1 MIIQVCSIPLHLGE
15 SSWRIIELESWRWRI
30 RSRSQKACP
39 QSPGEGKQC
48 LCHSGKS
55 TTILQANIVV
65 THPFAFDRFQ
75 DFVRQLQAQGWCR
88 GLPTCTAQILATIT
102 RLPSGTNSNTSI
114 RRSSNTNRP
123 SINNMLSFQALLHL
137 PYQLGNWPPLPTRAG
152 ASIKL
157 VLQPIVQMFLRYIHR
172 LLSTNSR

>member
-1 MIIQVCSIPLHLGE
+1 MIKIISLITISIKLIVLLIIQVCSIPLHLGE
-15 SSWRIIELESWRWRI
+15 GSWRIIELEPWRWRV
-30 RSRSQKACP
+30 RSGGQTTSP

-102 RLPSGTNSNTSI
+102 MLQSGTISNTST
-114 RRSSNTNRP
+114 RRSSNTNQP
-123 SINNMLSFQALLHL
+123 SINNTL
-137 PYQLGNWPPLPTRAG
+137 
-152 ASIKL
+152 
-157 VLQPIVQMFLRYIHR
+157 
-172 LLSTNSR
+172 